1 MRAERASSEG
11 LRQLR
16 SWRGTVGR
24 EKPGRTGK
32 SSEAY
37 GGTGFFAPEGE
48 RVDNGSARGSTKLG
62 GSDLAVGN
70 GEVRGEGKRGTS
82 SGKGWGQ
89 GRGWSLPMRSGLSG
103 DLGKGAASSQ
113 IVGTSNVASKQ
124 VLLHVTFDQLKPQA
138 NLAEI
143 SHL

>member
-48 RVDNGSARGSTKLG
+48 RVDSGSARGSTKLG

-70 GEVRGEGKRGTS
+70 GEVRGEGKRDQQWERMGAGEGMELANEVRAFWG
-82 SGKGWGQ
+82 SGEGGGIFSDSRDFKCGFQ
-89 GRGWSLPMRSGLSG
+89 
-103 DLGKGAASSQ
+103 AS
-113 IVGTSNVASKQ
+113 TA
-124 VLLHVTFDQLKPQA
+124 PC
-138 NLAEI
+138 NL
-143 SHL
+143 